1 MRASLKSNWTEAD
14 RLTYVKWTRGIA
26 VFYGCIA
33 FLVFALMVLAK
44 PSSVAPNEPRDRQ
57 TSSVG
62 LKGEGTNHNAD
73 VSWKTR

>member
-1 MRASLKSNWTEAD
+1 MRTGLKSNWSEKD

-33 FLVFALMVLAK
+33 FLVFALLVLTK
-44 PSSVAPNEPRDRQ
+44 PSRVAPNEPSDRQ

-62 LKGEGTNHNAD
+62 LDGERTATT
-73 VSWKTR
+73 SMYR